1 MNGSCS
7 EVLRLGTFP
16 VMSSPLVRFSAVLV
30 LGLLGSAAGCGND
43 NPKLLVTGIEPEK
56 GADGTYVRIH
66 GNRFT
71 ADGPRS
77 VKVYFGGQPAQID
90 RFASD
95 SELIV
100 TVPGGAKVNDVVDVL
115 IVFDP
120 GGKLTL
126 PKAFRYVEK
135 TEGPSVNDLNT
146 NANRKK

>member
-1 MNGSCS
+1 MRFPAV
-7 EVLRLGTFP
+7 VL
-16 VMSSPLVRFSAVLV
+16 
-30 LGLLGSAAGCGND
+30 LGLLGSLCFGAACGND

-56 GADGTYVRIH
+56 GTDGSYVRIH

-77 VKVYFGGQPAQID
+77 VKVYFGGQPAQVD
-90 RFASD
+90 RFESD

-100 TVPGGAKVNDVVDVL
+100 TAPGGKVGDVVDVL

-126 PKAFRYVEK
+126 PKAFRFVEK

-146 NANRKK
+146 SPNRPKK